1 MSEPRPSLA
10 ELRAVAH
17 PPEVIGRVS
26 GEHWAGHLYMRRV
39 SIRLTHLLAP
49 TRVTPDGLTW
59 CMIVAGLGAALVLTV
74 PHWWAAVL
82 AAVLIQVQL
91 LVDCSDGELARWR
104 RGPGGVPGTGAS
116 GIYLD
121 RLGHYVT
128 DAGLAIAVGVHA
140 DGGLGSAHR
149 WTTLGLLTGVLV
161 LVTKAETDLVHAA
174 RASAGMPRA
183 RDDAETAAP
192 RVSLLARLRRLVAH
206 FPFNRALLALEMT
219 LLAILA
225 AVADAIADTDLGM
238 KVLTA
243 TLAII
248 AGIVIVAHLASVL
261 ASGRLR

>member
-1 MSEPRPSLA
+1 MSETRPSLS

-26 GEHWAGHLYMRRV
+26 GEHWAGHLYMRRL
-39 SIRLTHLLAP
+39 SIRLTRLVAP
-49 TRVTPDGLTW
+49 TRITPDGLTW
-59 CMIVAGLGAALVLTV
+59 CMIIAGLGAAAVLTV

-82 AAVLIQVQL
+82 AAVLIQLQL

-104 RGPGGVPGTGAS
+104 RKTGAS

-140 DGGLGSAHR
+140 DGGLGSSHR
-149 WTTLGLLTGVLV
+149 WTTVGLLTGVLV

-174 RASAGMPRA
+174 RASAGLPPA

-219 LLAILA
+219 LLAMAAA
-225 AVADAIADTDLGM
+225 AVDAVADTDLAM
-238 KVLTA
+238 RVLTA
-243 TLAII
+243 TLAVI

>member
-1 MSEPRPSLA
+1 MSEPRPSLD

-17 PPEVIGRVS
+17 PPDVIGRVS
-26 GEHWAGHLYMRRV
+26 GEHWAGHLYMRRL
-39 SIRLTHLLAP
+39 SIRLTRLLAP

-59 CMIVAGLGAALVLTV
+59 CMILAGLGAALVLTV
-74 PHWWAAVL
+74 PHWWSAVI
-82 AAVLIQVQL
+82 AMALIQVQL

-104 RGPGGVPGTGAS
+104 GRTGAS

-174 RASAGMPRA
+174 RANAGLSPA
-183 RDDAETAAP
+183 RDDAETARP

-206 FPFNRALLALEMT
+206 FPFNRALLALEMS
-219 LLAILA
+219 LLA
-225 AVADAIADTDLGM
+225 AVAAGSDAVVGTDLGM
-238 KVLTA
+238 RVLTA
-243 TLAII
+243 TLLVV
-248 AGIVIVAHLASVL
+248 AGIVTVAHLASVL

>member
-1 MSEPRPSLA
+1 MSGSRPSLQ

-26 GEHWAGHLYMRRV
+26 GEHWAGTLYMRRL
-39 SIRLTHLLAP
+39 SIRLTRLVAP

-59 CMIVAGLGAALVLTV
+59 CMIVLGLGAALVLTV
-74 PHWWAAVL
+74 PHWWSAVI
-82 AAVLIQVQL
+82 AMVLIQLQL

-104 RGPGGVPGTGAS
+104 RHLGSQATGAS

-149 WTTLGLLTGVLV
+149 WTTLGLCAGVLV

-174 RASAGMPRA
+174 RASAGLLPA
-183 RDDAETAAP
+183 RDDAATATP
-192 RVSLLARLRRLVAH
+192 QVSLLRRLRGIVYR
-206 FPFNRALLALEMT
+206 FPFNRALLAFEMT
-219 LLAILA
+219 VLATVA
-225 AVADAIADTDLGM
+225 AVASAVADTDLGM
-238 KVLTA
+238 QVLTG
-243 TLAII
+243 TLLGI
-248 AGIVIVAHLASVL
+248 AGFVTLAHLASVL